1 MMSSG
6 MRKVV
11 FVLLIVVAVS
21 CQGGPRRGGSDGLL
35 TIPLEEHWGDTDTLR
50 ASYYFSSVEYIPL
63 ETTDSCLVGAAPRVF
78 FYRDTLVVAA
88 DQTKQGLAFSRSGK
102 FLHAIGGEGRGPRE
116 YRSARSVKIN
126 PFNATLYFPDMLPG
140 KYHRFGM
147 DGGYLSPLIF
157 PSDSGVRVGYLAWLD
172 ADSPV
177 GYSPTQS
184 MWGRAP
190 QLTFLDKEGA
200 LKHTLFRPIPIDSLM
215 QSPSTIG
222 NQHYITDG
230 NLQIY
235 MLLPQSGLL
244 RHGIAGYG
252 GVTTFNNQVT
262 GGSYTTFS
270 YEDAFFSYYDQQLF
284 LREDF
289 NDTIFQVTEEGLRPH
304 LAFDFGKY
312 HWPQESRYDAK
323 RYGASRSYI
332 SWVAETDRVIFFEF
346 FTGGDTP
353 MAYRGSYHKESQ
365 AVRLGSVKEGFY
377 DDINGFMPL
386 QILAKT
392 ADDNFVGVLEPLKIR
407 KWFEE
412 NPDKAATLPEH
423 LKALRNIPEEANPV
437 VVVMRQ

>member
-1 MMSSG
+1 
-6 MRKVV
+6 MRNI
-11 FVLLIVVAVS
+11 FSVLLIVLAVS
-21 CQGGPRRGGSDGLL
+21 CQGEPRKGGSEGLL
-35 TIPLEEHWGDTDTLR
+35 TIPLESHWGDVDTLR
-50 ASYYFSSVEYIPL
+50 ASDYFSSVEYIPL
-63 ETTDSCLVGAAPRVF
+63 ETNDSCLVGAAPRF
-78 FYRDTLVVAA
+78 FFCRDTLVVAA
-88 DQTKQGLAFSRSGK
+88 DQTRQGLAFSRSGK
-102 FLHAIGGEGRGPRE
+102 FFHAIGGEGRGPRE
-116 YRSARSVKIN
+116 YRSARSVVMN
-126 PFNATLYFPDMLPG
+126 PYNATLYFLDMLPG

-147 DGGYLSPLIF
+147 DGGYLSPLTF

-172 ADSPV
+172 AESPV
-177 GYSPTQS
+177 GFEPNQS

-190 QLTFLDKEGA
+190 QLTFFDKEGA
-200 LKHTLFRPIPIDSLM
+200 LKHTVSRPIPIDSLM
-215 QSPSTIG
+215 QSPSVNG
-222 NQHYITDG
+222 NQLYITDG

-304 LAFDFGKY
+304 VAFDFGKY
-312 HWPQESRYDAK
+312 HWPEESRYDAK
-323 RYGASRSYI
+323 RYGDSRSYI
-332 SWVAETDRVIFFEF
+332 SWFAETDRIIFFEF

-353 MAYRGSYHKESQ
+353 MAYRGSYHKENQ
-365 AVRLGSVKEGFY
+365 TVRLGSVKEGFY

-392 ADDNFVGVLEPLKIR
+392 YDDSFVGVLEPLKIR

-412 NPDKAATLPEH
+412 NPDKAAALPEH
-423 LKALRNIPEEANPV
+423 LKALRNISEEANPV
-437 VVVMRQ
+437 VVVMRQKR

>member
-1 MMSSG
+1 MMSWG
-6 MRKVV
+6 MRRVV
-11 FVLLIVVAVS
+11 FGLLVVLAVS
-21 CQGGPRRGGSDGLL
+21 CQDGPRRGGSDGLL
-35 TIPLEEHWGDTDTLR
+35 TISLEEHWGVVDTLR
-50 ASYYFSSVEYIPL
+50 ASDYFSSVEYIPL

-147 DGGYLSPLIF
+147 DGDYLSPLTF
-157 PSDSGVRVGYLAWLD
+157 PSDSGVSVGYLAWLD

-177 GYSPTQS
+177 GFEPNQS

-190 QLTFLDKEGA
+190 QLFFFDKEGEVR
-200 LKHTLFRPIPIDSLM
+200 HTFSRAMPIDSLIQSSTVKGNKLSINGNM
-215 QSPSTIG
+215 QVNVFSP
-222 NQHYITDG
+222 QF
-230 NLQIY
+230 
-235 MLLPQSGLL
+235 GLL
-244 RHGIAGYG
+244 SHGIAGYG
-252 GVTTFNNQVT
+252 GVITFNNGVT
-262 GGSYTTFS
+262 GDSFTTFS
-270 YEDAFFSYYDQQLF
+270 YEDAFFSYYDRQLF

-289 NDTIFQVTEEGLRPH
+289 NDTLFQVTEEGLRPH
-304 LAFDFGKY
+304 VVFDFGRY
-312 HWPQESRYDAK
+312 HWPAESRYDAK

-346 FTGGDTP
+346 FTGGDNQ

-365 AVRLGSVKEGFY
+365 TVRLGSVKEGFY

-412 NPDKAATLPEH
+412 NPDKAAALPEH